1 MLTFYLAFY
10 LTYIL
15 TFYLEYLT
23 YILTIYLIFFL
34 AFCLT
39 YVLAFYLA
47 IFVAFYLTCVRV
59 QSCSSTGSGAG
70 GMEFGPRRA
79 HSIRTLQYNS
89 GPGVLAF
96 GARDMGF
103 GSRRAPQPPGLA
115 VRFGSQGTARAE
127 MRRRRRRSCTFVKIG
142 PPLTGRCGK
151 TKPVSACLSSL
162 FLPNRPQ

>member
-1 MLTFYLAFY
+1 MTFYLAFYVTFYLTFYLAFYLTSNLTFYLAFY

-23 YILTIYLIFFL
+23 YILTVYLTFFL

-39 YVLAFYLA
+39 NVLAFYLA
-47 IFVAFYLTCVRV
+47 IFLAFYLTCVRV
-59 QSCSSTGSGAG
+59 Q
-70 GMEFGPRRA
+70 
-79 HSIRTLQYNS
+79 IRCS

-115 VRFGSQGTARAE
+115 VRFGGSGHKAQQG
-127 MRRRRRRSCTFVKIG
+127 RRWGGEGGAVV
-142 PPLTGRCGK
+142 PLLKSGDPHWQVWKNQT
-151 TKPVSACLSSL
+151 CLSSL
-162 FLPNRPQ
+162 FLPDGPQ